1 MIGSLSV
8 GGSMV
13 VLTWVA
19 TGAMFSY
26 VKVNLHNIPSLN
38 KNYIFHLNRSV
49 WLECAETQ
57 GTCSPAGW

>member
-26 VKVNLHNIPSLN
+26 VKVKLYNIPSLN
-38 KNYIFHLNRSV
+38 KNYIYTF
-49 WLECAETQ
+49 E
-57 GTCSPAGW
+57 